1 MTVADV
7 AGQGVPAALFM
18 GLSRTIIRTT
28 ALSGRGPAS
37 ALLRANELILKDSR
51 SGLFLSAVYAVLELD
66 TGRVIYANGGHNRPY
81 WYHAA
86 TGEVT
91 ELDARGVILG
101 ILDDIP
107 LEEGRID
114 LAPGDCLVLYTDG
127 VTEAVNPDGEMFS
140 EVRLRDLVAAH
151 AAGSAA
157 DLRTRIAEALAD
169 FTAGGEQADDVTCL
183 VVKRQ

>member
-1 MTVADV
+1 VADV
-7 AGQGVPAALFM
+7 SGKGVPAAIFM

-66 TGRVIYANGGHNRPY
+66 TGRVIYANGGHNRPL
-81 WYHAA
+81 WRHAA
-86 TGEVT
+86 TGEVS

-101 ILDDIP
+101 ILEEIP
-107 LEEGRID
+107 IEEGRID

-127 VTEAVNPDGEMFS
+127 VTEAVNPAGEMFG
-140 EVRLRDLVAAH
+140 EERLRDLVALH

-157 DLRTRIAEALAD
+157 DLRDRIAEALAD
-169 FTAGGEQADDVTCL
+169 FIAGAEQADDVTCL
-183 VVKRQ
+183 VVKRS